1 MLINTRI
8 FNETVEMART
18 KSAGN
23 SAMLRAIDRA
33 VYEINR
39 SRYWAFDS
47 TSNTLRI
54 QYTSKRKLY
63 VVDDHHTCEATVNG
77 SKHCTHQVARRLVQ
91 RYTEACAASGV
102 VCEHSRVQNWST
114 REGHTVCESE
124 RVTHTPASSRLS
136 EADAATFVPH
146 TLKGEKYSGVDI

>member
-1 MLINTRI
+1 MLFNISI
-8 FNETVEMART
+8 FNSVVETA
-18 KSAGN
+18 KAKCAN
-23 SAMLRAIDRA
+23 SPALLRAIDRA

-39 SRYWAFDS
+39 SRYWAFDN

-63 VVDDHHTCEATVNG
+63 VVDDHHTCEATEDG
-77 SKHCTHQVARRLVQ
+77 SKHCRHRVARRLMQ

-102 VCEHSRVQNWST
+102 VCERSRIQNWST
-114 REGHTVCESE
+114 SEGHTVCESE

-136 EADAATFVPH
+136 EADAATFVPR
-146 TLKGEKYSGVDI
+146 TLKGEKYDGVDI